1 MKKRQ
6 TAVILFAAAVLAAG
20 CTMDEDFSRR
30 VQPNPEEMRGPG
42 QVEPGQLIVKMKSEP
57 EDPMALAAAFPELE
71 IKSVSRLYTG
81 PEKFETRK
89 REMGLHLWYAVA
101 FEPTVPVTRAAAD
114 LNATGDLEV
123 VSYVYPI
130 KFADEPYYPFND
142 PQLNNQ
148 WHYMNFGTK
157 PGEEEGSS
165 INLFPAWEVTTGR
178 EDVIVAIT
186 DGGVDYTH
194 EDLAANMWINE
205 AELNGQPGVDDDGNG
220 YVDDIY
226 GYNFTVKEGTNEMN
240 GAITPEDH
248 GTHVAGTVAAVNNNG
263 IGVSGVAGGDYAK
276 GIPGVRLMSCQTSP
290 GSAFIQTAFTYAADN
305 GAVISQ
311 NSWSV
316 DRNFAS
322 TLKPAMDY
330 FIKFAGMDEN
340 GNQVGPMA
348 GGIIIFAAA
357 NESTNQSYPADA
369 DEVFAVASIGADY
382 EAAYYTNYGEWVE
395 VSAPGGDAYKNKM
408 ILSTL
413 PGNSYGQMQ
422 GTSMACPH
430 VSGVAA
436 LVVSAF
442 GQPGFTNEDC
452 WDILLN
458 GTRDIIY
465 DYNPNMKGLLGTGL
479 IDADI
484 CLKSFG
490 VEPPDPVTDLEA
502 LSSAG
507 SSVVLQW
514 TVPSDVDSYKPY
526 KFNVFASPS
535 SLENLDPENP
545 GQNVIQ
551 HEVLT
556 GKLEPGDVLVDTV
569 YGLTPNIEYHFRVQS
584 EDNMGSVS
592 ELSNEVVYATVGNTP
607 PVITPVDGTE
617 VTIKAFESAELNFA
631 LSDADNDNL
640 TYELEPGS
648 PAATSGYKDGVVTVR
663 IYGLNAPVTESETT
677 YTGVLTVTDGFDEV
691 SQEFSYTIIPNEEPV
706 LVSAIENRV
715 FNSLSESFTVDLAS
729 VFSDADATVLSY
741 GVESSGSSVRTSITG
756 STLTVSPSTFGMDTV
771 TVTVTDEAYATASCS
786 FIVVVRDGSRAADF
800 YPNPVIDVLNVRTGV
815 EATAQIQI
823 KAANG
828 ATVLSETGLAI
839 DPFSPAQI
847 DMSSLAGGMYSVT
860 LNYTAAD
867 GSSHTIT
874 TDIAK
879 L

>member
-1 MKKRQ
+1 
-6 TAVILFAAAVLAAG
+6 
-20 CTMDEDFSRR
+20 
-30 VQPNPEEMRGPG
+30 
-42 QVEPGQLIVKMKSEP
+42 
-57 EDPMALAAAFPELE
+57 
-71 IKSVSRLYTG
+71 
-81 PEKFETRK
+81 
-89 REMGLHLWYAVA
+89 
-101 FEPTVPVTRAAAD
+101 
-114 LNATGDLEV
+114 
-123 VSYVYPI
+123 
-130 KFADEPYYPFND
+130 
-142 PQLNNQ
+142 
-148 WHYMNFGTK
+148 
-157 PGEEEGSS
+157 
-165 INLFPAWEVTTGR
+165 
-178 EDVIVAIT
+178 
-186 DGGVDYTH
+186 
-194 EDLAANMWINE
+194 
-205 AELNGQPGVDDDGNG
+205 
-220 YVDDIY
+220 
-226 GYNFTVKEGTNEMN
+226 
-240 GAITPEDH
+240 
-248 GTHVAGTVAAVNNNG
+248 
-263 IGVSGVAGGDYAK
+263 
-276 GIPGVRLMSCQTSP
+276 
-290 GSAFIQTAFTYAADN
+290 
-305 GAVISQ
+305 
-311 NSWSV
+311 
-316 DRNFAS
+316 
-322 TLKPAMDY
+322 MDY

-526 KFNVFASPS
+526 KFNVFASSS